1 MLHKPGRNN
10 LKVTF
15 SYLYF
20 LHFDFKAF
28 GEPERSN
35 RDVEDDNYRSRSD
48 IDRYNPGYN
57 NYFGSNSEDDSSDKD
72 GTFGYRKY
80 EFYKNL

>member
-1 MLHKPGRNN
+1 M
-10 LKVTF
+10 
-15 SYLYF
+15 YLI
-20 LHFDFKAF
+20 LKAF

-57 NYFGSNSEDDSSDKD
+57 NYFGSNSEDDSGDKD
-72 GTFGYRKY
+72 GTFGYRMI
-80 EFYKNL
+80 

>member
-1 MLHKPGRNN
+1 MKILYA
-10 LKVTF
+10 LYV
-15 SYLYF
+15 LYF
-20 LHFDFKAF
+20 TLKAF

-57 NYFGSNSEDDSSDKD
+57 NYFGSNSDDDSGDKD
-72 GTFGYRKY
+72 GTFGYRMI
-80 EFYKNL
+80 